1 MTRTSQYESTRFEAI
16 VKLVG
21 FICILSAPLWVYGL
35 FFPFPSDFDI
45 ENHGPTVL
53 LVLVLVLA
61 LQLGLIQKISA
72 GDRFTAGVMVV
83 GFLLKL
89 AAVSAY
95 MFMAFR
101 VYEGTADALHYF
113 GSGVQIVDRFS
124 LTGEWTTPRPLLS
137 SNLIAMLAS
146 WLIF

>member
-1 MTRTSQYESTRFEAI
+1 MTKTRLFESTQIETI
-16 VKLVG
+16 VKLLG
-21 FICILSAPLWVYGL
+21 FICVLSAPLWVYGL

-45 ENHGPTVL
+45 ENHVTTVL

-61 LQLGLIQKISA
+61 LQLVLIQKISA

-95 MFMAFR
+95 MYM
-101 VYEGTADALHYF
+101 
-113 GSGVQIVDRFS
+113 S
-124 LTGEWTTPRPLLS
+124 
-137 SNLIAMLAS
+137 
-146 WLIF
+146 